1 MTSPEKD
8 IERKIFNTFAEVARS
23 IGYSPL
29 HGKLIGVLLV
39 KGKPVSLQELAKET
53 GYSAGMVSLSLDL
66 LELLSV
72 IKRVKKEGDRQLY
85 ISLAGDLLECLKNAI
100 TLKVEKSIKE
110 SLIDFEAAKDQLS
123 KMKGEQTENTKK
135 TLEIL
140 ESELN
145 RLHKYISLLSE
156 IRLP

>member
-1 MTSPEKD
+1 MTSPEKE
-8 IERKIFNTFAEVARS
+8 IENKIFSTFAEVARA

-39 KGKPVSLQELAKET
+39 KGRAVSLQELAKKT

-66 LELLSV
+66 LEVLGV
-72 IKRVKKEGDRQLY
+72 VKKVKKEGDRQLY

-100 TLKVEKSIKE
+100 TIKVEKSIKE
-110 SLIDFEAAKDQLS
+110 SLIDFESAKTQLA
-123 KMKGEQTENTKK
+123 KMNGQDAENAKK
-135 TLEIL
+135 TLEVL